1 MSTNENKN
9 TVLKAILLVLIL
21 IATGF
26 SYSNIFG
33 HDFQSIWGDD
43 LYLLN
48 DKIQDFSIRNVA
60 GYFGSFHG
68 GNYHPLTSLSFAVN
82 YQIFGLNPTVFHV
95 QNLILHLVNIILVFI
110 LLNKFTKSI
119 EIAVIVALFFGI
131 HPMHVEAVTWISGRA
146 DLFYSLFF
154 LISLIIYLKY
164 ITSEFKRKYYYLSL
178 IMFVLSLLSKSMA
191 ITLPLV
197 LLLIDYY
204 VKRKF
209 TKKIL
214 LEKIPFFA
222 LSIIFGIIAIIGLQ
236 MSETATMAKEFSF
249 VDRFFLIS
257 YGLIKYIVMLFAP
270 FKEFGQSAIHF
281 FPDKINGVFP
291 IMYYI
296 APVIILVLTALIFIL
311 KRYRKDLLFG
321 FLFYL
326 ITISVVSQVI
336 PFGKSI
342 IYERYTYIPYIG
354 LFFIIAFIYNQ
365 LSNKWKY
372 RRIAKPIFILLL
384 VSMGVLFSI
393 KTWNRNRVWKN
404 SITLFGN
411 VARKYP
417 GEAEGYFNKGLAR
430 YKINDVRGAVIDY
443 NYAINI
449 NRQYTEAYFWRGIGR
464 FDLALPEPAIG
475 DFNIVI
481 QLDPKNS
488 KAYYHRGNINSFLGK
503 KEEACADWQ
512 KADSLGYEIDLS
524 VYDEYCK

>member
-1 MSTNENKN
+1 
-9 TVLKAILLVLIL
+9 
-21 IATGF
+21 
-26 SYSNIFG
+26 
-33 HDFQSIWGDD
+33 
-43 LYLLN
+43 
-48 DKIQDFSIRNVA
+48 
-60 GYFGSFHG
+60 
-68 GNYHPLTSLSFAVN
+68 
-82 YQIFGLNPTVFHV
+82 
-95 QNLILHLVNIILVFI
+95 
-110 LLNKFTKSI
+110 
-119 EIAVIVALFFGI
+119 
-131 HPMHVEAVTWISGRA
+131 
-146 DLFYSLFF
+146 
-154 LISLIIYLKY
+154 
-164 ITSEFKRKYYYLSL
+164 
-178 IMFVLSLLSKSMA
+178 
-191 ITLPLV
+191 
-197 LLLIDYY
+197 
-204 VKRKF
+204 
-209 TKKIL
+209 
-214 LEKIPFFA
+214 
-222 LSIIFGIIAIIGLQ
+222 
-236 MSETATMAKEFSF
+236 
-249 VDRFFLIS
+249 
-257 YGLIKYIVMLFAP
+257 MLFAP

-296 APVIILVLTALIFIL
+296 APVIILVLIALIFIL

-384 VSMGVLFSI
+384 VLMGILFSV

-488 KAYYHRGNINSFLGK
+488 KAYYQRGNIKSFLGK

-512 KADSLGYEIDLS
+512 KADSLGYDIDLS
-524 VYDEYCK
+524 VYKEYCE